1 MVKLAPAANGWGF
14 LLPGPLIQHA
24 RPLSDG
30 QPDTRP
36 MLGHAVEDAAGLVQA
51 AAGEQQLG
59 DLLPVARPLLD
70 LVEVAP
76 VGVDRIVSLFVR
88 PVVHYT

>member
-1 MVKLAPAANGWGF
+1 
-14 LLPGPLIQHA
+14 
-24 RPLSDG
+24 
-30 QPDTRP
+30 
-36 MLGHAVEDAAGLVQA
+36 MLGHAIEDAAGLIQA

-76 VGVDRIVSLFVR
+76 VGVDRIVSLFVG
-88 PVVHYT
+88 PVAHYTVADLHYLIDYPLSIRPE